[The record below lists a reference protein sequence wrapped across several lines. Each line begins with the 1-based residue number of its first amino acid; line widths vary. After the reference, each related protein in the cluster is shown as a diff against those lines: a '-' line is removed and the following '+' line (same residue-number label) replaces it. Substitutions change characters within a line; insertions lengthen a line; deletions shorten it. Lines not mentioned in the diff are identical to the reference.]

1 MPFYSIIILFI
12 GDVMKVYPPEAYPPQ
27 N

>member
-1 MPFYSIIILFI
+1 MPLHTIIILFI